1 MVILS
6 NVEFEKLVSEQSPR
20 LKMVA
25 KNRCKL
31 NPKGFIKLSDLDAV
45 IHVCQYTGDKG
56 SVRWLKSL
64 KSLAQSG
71 KLAKIKSKDGLHAW
85 ERHAIHVAE
94 LHKKGEI
101 AFDLFDHI
109 MLKEDGRRGTVVDY
123 QPDTKEFVVALNPF
137 ELRSYPKKDL
147 EKVAKKVV

>member
-20 LKMVA
+20 LKMFA
-25 KNRCKL
+25 RERCKL
-31 NPKGFIKLSDLDAV
+31 HPKGFLKLSDLDAV
-45 IHVCQYTGDKG
+45 ISVCQYTGDKG

-64 KSLAQSG
+64 KSMAQSG
-71 KLAKIKSKDGLHAW
+71 KLNKIKNGNGATAW
-85 ERHAIHVAE
+85 QRHALHVAE
-94 LHKKGEI
+94 LYKKGEI

-123 QPDTKEFVVALNPF
+123 QPESKEFVVALNPF
-137 ELRSYPKKDL
+137 ELRSYPKKEL
-147 EKVAKKVV
+147 EKVAKKV